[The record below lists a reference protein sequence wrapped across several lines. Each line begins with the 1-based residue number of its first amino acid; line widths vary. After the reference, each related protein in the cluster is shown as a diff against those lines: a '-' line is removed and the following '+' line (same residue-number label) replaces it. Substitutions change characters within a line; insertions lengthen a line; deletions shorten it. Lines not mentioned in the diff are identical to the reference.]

1 VELRAGE
8 SDPVTGVGMHRNILT
23 ASLNA
28 ITSALNRAIRDQVIS
43 MPATV

>member
-1 VELRAGE
+1 
-8 SDPVTGVGMHRNILT
+8 VTGVGLHRNILT

-43 MPATV
+43 VPKSSVQTGTVSA